1 MRLLLAAAL
10 LSACT
15 SKRVQT
21 PGGRQGWF
29 IQCHT
34 DEKCAY
40 LAARRCPQ
48 GHRMVQDSRH
58 ETGRYRGITI
68 ECQRDE

>member
-1 MRLLLAAAL
+1 VRLLLAAAL
-10 LSACT
+10 LAACT

-21 PGGRQGWF
+21 PSGRQGWF

-34 DEKCAY
+34 DEKCSF

-48 GHRMVQDSRH
+48 GHRMVKDERD
-58 ETGRYRGITI
+58 EPGRYRGVTI
-68 ECQRDE
+68 ECLRDE